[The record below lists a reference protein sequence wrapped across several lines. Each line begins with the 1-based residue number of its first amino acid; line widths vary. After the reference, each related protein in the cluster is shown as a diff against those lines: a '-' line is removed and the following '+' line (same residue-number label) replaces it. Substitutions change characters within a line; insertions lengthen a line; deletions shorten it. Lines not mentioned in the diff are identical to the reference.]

1 MLLGA
6 NSWLGKG
13 AVVTG
18 GTEIGEHS
26 VIGSNSVVTRDT
38 PPWTISAG
46 APAKVIREIEPRP
59 EGGGDESVI

>member
-1 MLLGA
+1 MTFAGA
-6 NSWLGKG
+6 P
-13 AVVTG
+13 
-18 GTEIGEHS
+18 TEIGEHS

-59 EGGGDESVI
+59 EGGRDESVI